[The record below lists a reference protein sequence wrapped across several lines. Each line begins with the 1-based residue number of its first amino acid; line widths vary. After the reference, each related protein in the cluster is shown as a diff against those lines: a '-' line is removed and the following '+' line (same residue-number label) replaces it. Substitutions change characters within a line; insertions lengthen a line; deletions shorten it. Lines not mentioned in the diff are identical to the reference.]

1 MFYSKLYLKKEFKI
15 PTILSL
21 FLVLIAVYITGRFL
35 LTSSIPTRAQ
45 KGNVEKVEL
54 VNLYPNQITFAW
66 ISEEAEEG
74 WVLYGTSPESLT
86 NTASDIRD
94 SGGKRGKFKN
104 HFIILKAL
112 NNSTKYYALIV
123 SGEKLVYENND
134 KPFEFTTPKTVVNK
148 SNQKPAYGKVFS
160 SQKKPLEGALVLLS
174 INDFK
179 KMGALSTQNGEWL
192 IPLNYILDNKLMQV
206 TPSQEDIVKFEM
218 YGNDSLKSTVNA
230 HISDISPLNQ
240 NIILGKNYDILNR
253 EDVLGSSTG
262 GAITLDTVDFLYPK
276 ENSIIPAS
284 SPLIKGV
291 ALPSATVSLTLQ
303 GEKTNK
309 SYSLKA
315 NPDGQWN
322 LNTISFLTPGKYT
335 LTVSSNDKTGNKIE
349 KKRSFTIAKSGEQVL
364 GESTPSAITSTPEP
378 TAAPTLEPTQIP
390 TQPVASPSPTI
401 PVSGNSAIYMWIAS
415 IALVAVG
422 FGLIL
427 FSSI

>member
-1 MFYSKLYLKKEFKI
+1 MFYSKFYLKKEFKI
-15 PTILSL
+15 PTILSI
-21 FLVLIAVYITGRFL
+21 FLIMIAVYITGRFL

-54 VNLYPNQITFAW
+54 VNLYPNQVTFAW

-86 NTASDIRD
+86 NTASDLRD
-94 SGGKRGKFKN
+94 NGGKRGKYKN
-104 HFIILKAL
+104 HFTILKAL

-160 SQKKPLEGALVLLS
+160 SQNIPLEGALVLLS

-192 IPLNYILDNKLMQV
+192 IPLNYILDNKLIQAA
-206 TPSQEDIVKFEM
+206 PSKVDIVKFEL
-218 YGNDSLKSTVNA
+218 YGNDSLKSIVNA
-230 HISDISPLNQ
+230 HMSDISPLNQ
-240 NIILGKNYDILNR
+240 DVIIGKNYDILNK

-262 GAITLDTVDFLYPK
+262 GVITLDTVDFLYPR
-276 ENSIIPAS
+276 ENSIISAS
-284 SPLIKGV
+284 IPLIKGV
-291 ALPSATVSLTLQ
+291 ALPNSTVSLTLK

-315 NPDGQWN
+315 DPDGQWN

-335 LTVSSNDKTGNKIE
+335 LTLSSNNETGNKIE

-364 GESTPSAITSTPEP
+364 GESTPSAITVTPEP
-378 TAAPTLEPTQIP
+378 TASPTLEPTQPIP
-390 TQPVASPSPTI
+390 SPSPTI

-427 FSSI
+427 FSSL